1 MTLDLPAAVPEI
13 PVRDIQEATAYYEN
27 NLGFAVDWCS
37 EELGL
42 AGISKGNCRIF
53 LANAEYREQWG
64 NVGPVLIWL
73 NLNNKD
79 EVNDLF
85 RLWSGSEAKLI
96 SEPESQPWGLHE
108 FMAEDLDG
116 NLLRVFYDFGTP
128 ERGNDAPR

>member
-53 LANAEYREQWG
+53 LANAEYREQRG

-73 NLNNKD
+73 NLNSKE
-79 EVNDLF
+79 EVDQLY
-85 RLWSGSEAKLI
+85 RRWSEAGARI
-96 SEPESQPWGLHE
+96 VAEPEDKPWRLRE
-108 FMAEDLDG
+108 FRVADLDG
-116 NLLRVFYDFGTP
+116 NQLRVFYDFSSELGSA
-128 ERGNDAPR
+128 NQN